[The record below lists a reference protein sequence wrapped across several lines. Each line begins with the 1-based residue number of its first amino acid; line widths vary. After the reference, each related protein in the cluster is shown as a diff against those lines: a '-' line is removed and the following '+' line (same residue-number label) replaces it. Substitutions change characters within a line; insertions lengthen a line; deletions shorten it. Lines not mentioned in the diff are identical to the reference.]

1 MLSIPTSY
9 NNNII
14 SLHYAACVITPP
26 NSPLLHHNE
35 SGAKQHSSIEMSTLP
50 LSVLS
55 GVILNF
61 SHIKR
66 KQETKKGYLTLQ
78 SKSRALGEKQK
89 KKAICLINIY
99 NTSS

>member
-55 GVILNF
+55 RVILNF
-61 SHIKR
+61 SHLSRGNR
-66 KQETKKGYLTLQ
+66 KQRKAISLCRVNQGHWV
-78 SKSRALGEKQK
+78 RNKQ
-89 KKAICLINIY
+89 AICLINIY